1 MSNMIGH
8 HEREPAPASEAMDPT
23 DLESTTRA
31 KRSPRSLWATIRAGT
46 GAALGVLPHVMH
58 HVGLIAGAALLTG
71 AIGNSILY
79 VVGLLLSIP
88 LLKRLRSKFQTSWAP
103 AIGIGVFTALFSL
116 SAFVIGPAISGS
128 GEQAPATNPT
138 PAVSTTDGHAAHH

>member
-1 MSNMIGH
+1 MTNLTGH
-8 HEREPAPASEAMDPT
+8 HKAEPADAVAEMDST
-23 DLESTTRA
+23 DLTSTARP
-31 KRSPRSLWATIRAGT
+31 KRDPRSVWATIRAGT

-58 HVGLIAGAALLTG
+58 HVGLIAGAAILTG

-88 LLKRLRSKFQTSWAP
+88 LLKRLRSRFQTAWAP